1 MKILIIDNITKYIDK
16 IPQLFNPEDQF
27 TTVKFNELT
36 TDLINNDYDLIIL
49 TGGKPIRLGLHEKE
63 KMRFNDIQQQ
73 IILNTKTPIIGICY
87 GFRMI
92 NEAFDSKLEYEPRII
107 KGTKSIRLI
116 SNFWKK
122 LKESTIM
129 CHEEHHFT
137 CKRLGSDLVPLA
149 TSSRGI
155 EIIKHKKK
163 SIFALQFHPEVDTDN
178 LYGDEVF
185 KYILDSI
192 RLGKT
197 STSIIK
203 P

>member
-16 IPQLFNPEDQF
+16 IPQLLSSENTFEV
-27 TTVKFNELT
+27 VKFDKVT
-36 TDLINNDYDLIIL
+36 IDLIDNDYDLIIL
-49 TGGKPIRLGLHEKE
+49 TGGKPVRLGLHEKE
-63 KMRFNDIQQQ
+63 KIRLNEVQQT

-92 NEAFDSKLEYEPRII
+92 NEAYNSKIEYEQKII
-107 KGTKSIRLI
+107 KGVKSIKLL
-116 SNFWKK
+116 SNFWKT
-122 LKESTIM
+122 LKESNIM

-163 SIFALQFHPEVDTDN
+163 NIFGLQFHPEVDTEN
-178 LYGDEVF
+178 LYGDDVF
-185 KYILDSI
+185 RYIVNSI
-192 RLGKT
+192 VKKSEL
-197 STSIIK
+197 S
-203 P
+203 